1 MYLSVNLFTIHFS
14 IGTLYMHHKFK
25 ESTIRPSGFT
35 LVELMITVAIIAIL
49 AAIALPSY
57 QNYVKRANIKA
68 AQTDLISLSLVYENY
83 YQRNLAYPDSNY
95 ASTSA
100 LSAKF
105 PQWSVSKT
113 DIFDFSGKKVDGGK
127 GYKLIATAKD
137 SSNLKGCILTTDNT
151 NNQTATT
158 SCDGKTT
165 W

>member
-1 MYLSVNLFTIHFS
+1 MYNHLRVNS
-14 IGTLYMHHKFK
+14 NN
-25 ESTIRPSGFT
+25 SSGFT

-83 YQRNLAYPDSNY
+83 YQRNLAYPDPDSDY
-95 ASTSA
+95 ASTSE
-100 LSAKF
+100 LSAEF
-105 PQWSVSKT
+105 PHWSVSKT
-113 DIFDFSGKKVDGGK
+113 DIFDFSSKKVDGGK

-158 SCDGKTT
+158 SCDGKLT